1 MTTKE
6 SLDMKWHIYKTLSV
20 DAFWNNLKTV
30 AETERQIGR
39 SGSVSLVVV
48 ETQPATPDAL
58 AFAEGWLAA
67 KTAACEYGWDGVER
81 SESMVFW
88 LPSPNVFLYGFVIKP
103 AFDNESTFIASPYP
117 LPWLPAA

>member
-1 MTTKE
+1 
-6 SLDMKWHIYKTLSV
+6 MKWHIYKTLSV